1 MIFLDAHVHIY
12 PEYDLDGMF
21 GAFCI
26 NGEKLAPK
34 ADLAMAV
41 MLREFQ
47 PSLESVLRSDSL
59 KRWRVTDC
67 ASGIAHVT
75 DGVREITLI
84 ASRQIA
90 AAERVE
96 AIGFFGEAPIPDG
109 LPLARSIE
117 RLRELGFLPAVAWG
131 LGKWLGAREKV
142 VRDIMASPTRP
153 PLIADS
159 ALRPT
164 FWPKPALYKFGEQ
177 NGMRVVYGSDPLP
190 RKADETIAGKY
201 ATLLDAAGPSVDAAV
216 RDSLFGSAPTAAVGR
231 RHGLVDTIRRLV

>member
-26 NGEKLAPK
+26 KGDELAPN

-47 PSLESVLRSDSL
+47 PSLESVLRNESL
-59 KRWRVTDC
+59 EKWRVADC
-67 ASGIAHVT
+67 ANGVAHVT
-75 DGVREITLI
+75 DGARAITLI
-84 ASRQIA
+84 ASRQVA

-96 AIGFFGEAPIPDG
+96 AIGFFGEAPVPDG
-109 LPLARSIE
+109 LPLAQSIE
-117 RLRELGFLPAVAWG
+117 RLRELGYLPAVAWG

-153 PLIADS
+153 SLIADS

-190 RKADETIAGKY
+190 RKTDETVAGKY
-201 ATLLDAAGPSVDAAV
+201 ATLVDAAGPSVADAV
-216 RDSLFGSAPTAAVGR
+216 RDWMSGSAPTIAVGR